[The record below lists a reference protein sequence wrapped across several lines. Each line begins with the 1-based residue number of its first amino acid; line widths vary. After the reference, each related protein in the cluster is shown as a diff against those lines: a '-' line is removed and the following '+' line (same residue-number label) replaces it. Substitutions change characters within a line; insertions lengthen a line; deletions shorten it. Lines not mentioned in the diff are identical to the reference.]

1 LVATKRSGL
10 GAAVTAAIR
19 NHTGIVTSV
28 AGDGVMSVFGLDGD
42 VAASARNALAA
53 GAELWRSID
62 RLSSDLAEDLGG
74 ALKVG
79 IGVHSGL
86 SVVGRVG
93 LPGQTSIQF
102 LGDTGNIASRL
113 EGLTKKTACTMI
125 VSATTLQAGGWLLPV
140 DGRPISRFEG

>member
-1 LVATKRSGL
+1 
-10 GAAVTAAIR
+10 
-19 NHTGIVTSV
+19 
-28 AGDGVMSVFGLDGD
+28 MSVFGLDGD

-53 GAELWRSID
+53 AAELWRSIV

-125 VSATTLQAGGWLLPV
+125 VSATTLQAGGVATPGWRTANLEIRGLNEPIPSFLIFDRDELLRARLTT
-140 DGRPISRFEG
+140 D